1 MTKVL
6 ALLVGA
12 LTFVAPL
19 QATAADWPSR
29 PVRIVVP
36 YAAGGQS
43 DVVARLFA
51 ESLSQT
57 FGQQFFIEN
66 QGGAGGAIAAKNVA
80 RAEPDGQTLMI
91 TGMGTHVLAPAMNKN
106 IGFDPVKEFTH
117 IAFIGGSPNVFVMHP
132 STGVKNFSEFV
143 TFVKNAKDGV
153 EYVSPG
159 LGSGGNSVAE
169 YFASKA
175 GVKLVHVPYR
185 GGGTAMGDLI
195 AGHTK
200 MGSLTWA
207 TAREQVK
214 SGTVV
219 PIAMSSAERLP
230 DFPDIPTLKE
240 LGYPD
245 IVSTTWLAL
254 SGPAGLP
261 RDIVDKLNAAVNK
274 ALEDPRVRKH
284 LEQDAFE
291 IKAMTPAEVTQL
303 FRSEIDKWVPA
314 IRQALKIN

>member
-1 MTKVL
+1 MFKVL
-6 ALLVGA
+6 ALLAGTVGA
-12 LTFVAPL
+12 LAPH
-19 QATAADWPSR
+19 AAAAADWPAR
-29 PVRIVVP
+29 PVRVVVP

-43 DVVARLFA
+43 DVVARVFA
-51 ESLSQT
+51 DSLSQA

-66 QGGAGGAIAAKNVA
+66 QTGAGGAIAAKNVA
-80 RAEPDGQTLMI
+80 RAEADGHTLMI

-106 IGFDPVKEFTH
+106 IGFDPVAEFTH
-117 IAFIGGSPNVFVMHP
+117 IAYIGGSPNAFVVHP
-132 STGVKNFSEFV
+132 ATGVKTFDQFM

-159 LGSGGNSVAE
+159 VGSGGNSVAE

-207 TAREQVK
+207 TAREQVR

-219 PIAMSSAERLP
+219 PIAISSAERLP
-230 DFPDIPTLKE
+230 DFPNIPTLKE

-254 SGPAGLP
+254 SGPPGLP
-261 RDIVDKLNAAVNK
+261 KDVVERLNREVNK
-274 ALEDPRVRKH
+274 ALEKPQVRKH

>member
-1 MTKVL
+1 MMIKILV
-6 ALLVGA
+6 LLVGA
-12 LTFVAPL
+12 FGALAP
-19 QATAADWPSR
+19 AAAADWPSR
-29 PVRIVVP
+29 PVRVVVP

-51 ESLSQT
+51 ESLSQA
-57 FGQQFFIEN
+57 FGQQFYIEN

-106 IGFDPVKEFTH
+106 IGFDPLAEFKH

-132 STGVKNFSEFV
+132 STGVKNFDEFM

-214 SGTVV
+214 AGTVV
-219 PIAMSSAERLP
+219 PIAVSSAERLP

-261 RDIVDKLNAAVNK
+261 QDVTEKLNRAINK
-274 ALEDPRVRKH
+274 ALEEPRVRKH

-291 IKAMTPAEVTQL
+291 IKAMSPAEVTQL
-303 FRSEIDKWVPA
+303 FRTEIDKWVPA

>member
-1 MTKVL
+1 MIRIL
-6 ALLVGA
+6 ALLAGA
-12 LTFVAPL
+12 LTLLSPL
-19 QATAADWPSR
+19 QALAADWPTR

-43 DVVARLFA
+43 DVVARVLA
-51 ESLSQT
+51 EFLNGA
-57 FGQQFFIEN
+57 FGQQFYIEN
-66 QGGAGGAIAAKNVA
+66 QTGAGGAIAAKTVA
-80 RAEPDGQTLMI
+80 RAEPDGYTLMI
-91 TGMGTHVLAPAMNKN
+91 TGLGTHVLAPAMNKT
-106 IGFDPVKEFTH
+106 IGFDPVREFTH
-117 IAFIGGSPNVFVMHP
+117 IAFIGGSPNAFVVHP
-132 STGVKNFSEFV
+132 STGVKNFAEFM
-143 TFVKNAKDGV
+143 TFAKNAKDGI

-169 YFASKA
+169 YFAAKA
-175 GVKLVHVPYR
+175 GVKFVHVPYR

-200 MGSLTWA
+200 MGSLTWS
-207 TAREQVK
+207 TAREQVA

-219 PIAMSSAERLP
+219 PIAISSAERLP
-230 DFPDIPTLKE
+230 DFPNIPTLKE

-261 RDIVDKLNAAVNK
+261 REITDRLNREVNR
-274 ALEDPRVRKH
+274 ALADPRVRKP
-284 LEQDAFE
+284 LEQDAFD
-291 IKAMTPAEVTQL
+291 IKVMTPEEITQL
-303 FRSEIDKWVPA
+303 FQSEIDKWVPA

>member
-1 MTKVL
+1 MRTWL
-6 ALLVGA
+6 GLLVGA
-12 LTFVAPL
+12 VAALSPIR
-19 QATAADWPSR
+19 AASADWPTR

-43 DVVARLFA
+43 DVVARVFA
-51 ESLSQT
+51 ESLGAT
-57 FGQQFFIEN
+57 LGQQFYIEN
-66 QGGAGGAIAAKNVA
+66 QTGAGGAIAAKNVA
-80 RAEPDGQTLMI
+80 RAAPDGYTLMI
-91 TGMGTHVLAPAMNKN
+91 TGMGTHVLAPAMNRN
-106 IGFDPVKEFTH
+106 IGFDPVREFTH
-117 IAFIGGSPNVFVMHP
+117 IAFIGGSPNVFVVHP
-132 STGVKNFSEFV
+132 AAGVRSFEQFMAWL
-143 TFVKNAKDGV
+143 KNAQQGI

-159 LGSGGNSVAE
+159 VGSGGNSVAE
-169 YFASKA
+169 YFAAKA

-207 TAREQVK
+207 TAREQVRA
-214 SGTVV
+214 GTVV
-219 PIAMSSAERLP
+219 PIAISSAARLP

-245 IVSTTWLAL
+245 IVSTTWLSL

-261 RDIVDKLNAAVNK
+261 KDITDRLNREVNT
-274 ALEDPRVRKH
+274 ALGDPRVRKH

-291 IKAMTPAEVTQL
+291 IKPMTPAEVTQL
-303 FRSEIDKWVPA
+303 MQSEIEKWVPA

>member
-1 MTKVL
+1 MTRILAFVAGAL
-6 ALLVGA
+6 ALLS
-12 LTFVAPL
+12 PL
-19 QATAADWPSR
+19 QASAADWPAR
-29 PVRIVVP
+29 PVRVVVP

-43 DVVARLFA
+43 DVVARVFA
-51 ESLSQT
+51 ESLSQA

-66 QGGAGGAIAAKNVA
+66 QTGAGGAIAAKNVA

-106 IGFDPVKEFTH
+106 VGFDPVKEFTH
-117 IAFIGGSPNVFVMHP
+117 IAFIGGSPNAFVVHP
-132 STGVKNFSEFV
+132 STGVKTFEQFM

-159 LGSGGNSVAE
+159 VGSGGNSVAE

-175 GVKLVHVPYR
+175 GVKLVHVPHR

-200 MGSLTWA
+200 MGSMTWA

-214 SGTVV
+214 AGTVV
-219 PIAMSSAERLP
+219 PIAISSEKRLP

-254 SGPAGLP
+254 SGPPGLP
-261 RDIVDKLNAAVNK
+261 KDIVDKLNREINK
-274 ALEDPRVRKH
+274 ALDNPRVRKH

-303 FRSEIDKWVPA
+303 FQSEIDKWVPA
-314 IRQALKIN
+314 IREALKIN

>member
-1 MTKVL
+1 MTRIL
-6 ALLVGA
+6 ALVAGA
-12 LTFVAPL
+12 LASLSPL
-19 QATAADWPSR
+19 MAASADWPTR
-29 PVRIVVP
+29 PVRVVVP

-43 DVVARLFA
+43 DVVARVFA
-51 ESLSQT
+51 ESLSQA

-66 QGGAGGAIAAKNVA
+66 QTGAGGAIAAKNVA
-80 RAEPDGQTLMI
+80 RVEPDGQTLMI

-106 IGFDPVKEFTH
+106 IGFDPVREFTH
-117 IAFIGGSPNVFVMHP
+117 IAFIGGSPNVFVVHP
-132 STGVKNFSEFV
+132 ATGVKTFEQFMA
-143 TFVKNAKDGV
+143 FVKNAKEGI

-219 PIAMSSAERLP
+219 PIAISSEKRLP

-261 RDIVDKLNAAVNK
+261 QDITDKLNRAVNK
-274 ALEDPRVRKH
+274 ALEDPKVRKH

-291 IKAMTPAEVTQL
+291 IKAMTPTEVTQL
-303 FRSEIDKWVPA
+303 FQSEIDKWVPA

>member
-1 MTKVL
+1 MTRILGLLAGAL
-6 ALLVGA
+6 ALLSP
-12 LTFVAPL
+12 LEAP
-19 QATAADWPSR
+19 AADWPAR
-29 PVRIVVP
+29 PVRVVVP

-43 DVVARLFA
+43 DVVARVFA
-51 ESLSQT
+51 ESLSQA
-57 FGQQFFIEN
+57 FGQQFYIEN
-66 QGGAGGAIAAKNVA
+66 QTGAGGAIAAKNVA
-80 RAEPDGQTLMI
+80 RAEPDGHTLMI

-117 IAFIGGSPNVFVMHP
+117 IAFIGGSPNVFVVNP
-132 STGVKNFSEFV
+132 TTGVK
-143 TFVKNAKDGV
+143 TFDQFINWVKNAKDGV

-159 LGSGGNSVAE
+159 VGSGGNSVAE

-175 GVKLVHVPYR
+175 GVKLVHVPHR

-214 SGTVV
+214 AGTVL
-219 PIAMSSAERLP
+219 PIAISSEKRLP

-254 SGPAGLP
+254 SGPPGLP
-261 RDIVDKLNAAVNK
+261 ADITEKLNGAMNK
-274 ALEDPRVRKH
+274 ALENPRVKKH

-303 FRSEIDKWVPA
+303 FQSEIDKWVPA

>member
-1 MTKVL
+1 MRWRGLLIAL
-6 ALLVGA
+6 AALWSFGA
-12 LTFVAPL
+12 G
-19 QATAADWPSR
+19 AADWPTR

-43 DVVARLFA
+43 DVVARVFA
-51 ESLSQT
+51 ESLSSA
-57 FGQQFFIEN
+57 FGQQFYIEN
-66 QGGAGGAIAAKNVA
+66 QGGAGGAIAGKNVA
-80 RAEPDGQTLMI
+80 RAEPDGYTLMI

-106 IGFDPVKEFTH
+106 IGFDPIREFTH
-117 IAFIGGSPNVFVMHP
+117 IAFIGGSPNIFVVHP
-132 STGVKNFSEFV
+132 GTGIR
-143 TFVKNAKDGV
+143 TFEQFMAWLKEAKQGI

-175 GVKLVHVPYR
+175 GVRLVHVPYR

-214 SGTVV
+214 SGTVI
-219 PIAMSSAERLP
+219 PIAISSAERLP
-230 DFPDIPTLKE
+230 DFPNIPTLKE

-245 IVSTTWLAL
+245 IVSTTWLSL

-261 RDIVDKLNAAVNK
+261 NDITEKLNREINK
-274 ALEDPRVRKH
+274 ALADPRVRQH
-284 LEQDAFE
+284 LERDAFE
-291 IKAMTPAEVTQL
+291 IKAMTPAEVTALMQ
-303 FRSEIDKWVPA
+303 SEIDKWVPA

>member
-1 MTKVL
+1 MIKLL
-6 ALLVGA
+6 ALLAGA
-12 LTFVAPL
+12 LAALASLP
-19 QATAADWPSR
+19 AGAADWPSR
-29 PVRIVVP
+29 PVRVVVP

-43 DVVARLFA
+43 DVVARVFA
-51 ESLSQT
+51 ESLSQA

-66 QGGAGGAIAAKNVA
+66 QTGAGGAIASKNVA
-80 RAEPDGQTLMI
+80 RAEPDGHTLMI
-91 TGMGTHVLAPAMNKN
+91 TGWGTHVLAPALNKN
-106 IGFDPVKEFTH
+106 AGFDPLGEFSH
-117 IAFIGGSPNVFVMHP
+117 IAYIGGSPNVFVVHP
-132 STGVKNFSEFV
+132 STGVKTFQEFM
-143 TFVKNAKDGV
+143 TWVKTAKDGV

-175 GVKLVHVPYR
+175 GVKLVHVPHR

-214 SGTVV
+214 AGTIL

-245 IVSTTWLAL
+245 IVSTTWLSL

-261 RDIVDKLNAAVNK
+261 QDIVAKLNAEMNK
-274 ALEDPRVRKH
+274 ALEKAQVRKH

-291 IKAMTPAEVTQL
+291 IRAMTPAEVTAL
-303 FRSEIDKWVPA
+303 MKAEIDKWVPA
-314 IRQALKIN
+314 MRQALNIK

>member
-1 MTKVL
+1 MTRIL
-6 ALLVGA
+6 ALLAGA
-12 LTFVAPL
+12 LALLSPL
-19 QATAADWPSR
+19 EAAAADWPAR

-51 ESLSQT
+51 ESLSQA

-66 QGGAGGAIAAKNVA
+66 QGGAGGAVAAKNVA

-106 IGFDPVKEFTH
+106 VGFDPVKEFTH
-117 IAFIGGSPNVFVMHP
+117 IAYIGGSPNAFIVHP
-132 STGVKNFSEFV
+132 STGVK
-143 TFVKNAKDGV
+143 TFDQFLNWVKSAKDGV

-175 GVKLVHVPYR
+175 GVKLVHVPHR

-207 TAREQVK
+207 TAREQVR

-219 PIAMSSAERLP
+219 PIAISSEKRLP

-261 RDIVDKLNAAVNK
+261 QDITERLNREVNK
-274 ALEDPRVRKH
+274 ALDNPRVRKH

-303 FRSEIDKWVPA
+303 FQAEIDKWVPA

>member
-1 MTKVL
+1 MTRILGLFASAL
-6 ALLVGA
+6 ALLS
-12 LTFVAPL
+12 PL
-19 QATAADWPSR
+19 QADAADWPTR

-43 DVVARLFA
+43 DVVARVFA
-51 ESLSQT
+51 EHLSQA
-57 FGQQFFIEN
+57 FGQQFYIEN
-66 QGGAGGAIAAKNVA
+66 QTGAGGAIAAKNVA
-80 RAEPDGQTLMI
+80 RAEPDGQILMI

-106 IGFDPVKEFTH
+106 IGFDPVREFTH
-117 IAFIGGSPNVFVMHP
+117 IAYIGGSPNVFVVHP
-132 STGVKNFSEFV
+132 STGVK
-143 TFVKNAKDGV
+143 TFEQFMNWVKNAKDGV

-159 LGSGGNSVAE
+159 VGSGGNSVAE

-175 GVKLVHVPYR
+175 GVKLVHVPHR

-207 TAREQVK
+207 TAREQVR
-214 SGTVV
+214 SGTVLPV
-219 PIAMSSAERLP
+219 AISSEKRLP

-254 SGPAGLP
+254 SGPPGLP
-261 RDIVDKLNAAVNK
+261 KDIIEKLNAAMNK
-274 ALEDPRVRKH
+274 ALDNPRVRKH

-291 IKAMTPAEVTQL
+291 IKPMAPAEVTQL
-303 FRSEIDKWVPA
+303 FESEIEKWVPA

>member
-1 MTKVL
+1 VL
-6 ALLVGA
+6 APLSA
-12 LTFVAPL
+12 L
-19 QATAADWPSR
+19 AADWPTR

-51 ESLSQT
+51 EALSQA

-91 TGMGTHVLAPAMNKN
+91 TGMGTHVLAPAMNKA
-106 IGFDPVKEFTH
+106 IGFEPVKEFTH
-117 IAFIGGSPNVFVMHP
+117 IAFIGGSPNVFVVHP
-132 STGVKNFSEFV
+132 STGVKSFPEFLS
-143 TFVKNAKDGV
+143 FVKGAKDGV

-175 GVKLVHVPYR
+175 GVKLIHVPYR

-214 SGTVV
+214 AGTVV

-261 RDIVDKLNAAVNK
+261 KDTVEKLNRAVNE
-274 ALEDPRVRKH
+274 ALQNPRVKKH
-284 LEQDAFE
+284 LEADAFE
-291 IKAMTPAEVTQL
+291 IRAMTPPEVTQL
-303 FRSEIDKWVPA
+303 FQAEIDKWVPA
-314 IRQALKIN
+314 IRAALKIN